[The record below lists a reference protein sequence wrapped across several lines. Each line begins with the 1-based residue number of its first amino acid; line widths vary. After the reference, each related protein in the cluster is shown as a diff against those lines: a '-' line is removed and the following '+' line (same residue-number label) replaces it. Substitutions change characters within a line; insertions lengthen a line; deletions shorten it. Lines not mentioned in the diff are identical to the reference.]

1 MHSQSLPTSF
11 NIRSATEEDASP
23 LAALRASVISE
34 SPFLLETASEV
45 KNDPELMKR
54 QIQRLSD
61 NGYFLV
67 ADLGSQ
73 LIGMLTFGRS
83 EFLKIKHRGGLMTI
97 VHKGYRR
104 SGIGRSLLNAFL
116 EAARKDPT
124 LERLD
129 ISVMSENTSA
139 IRLYEGLGF
148 NVEGRRTRAYKF
160 PDGSHQDEIY
170 MGLLLHRR

>member
-1 MHSQSLPTSF
+1 MFSKSLPTSF
-11 NIRSATEEDASP
+11 KIRRATEEDADS

-54 QIQRLSD
+54 QIQRHSD
-61 NGYFLV
+61 HGYFLV
-67 ADLGSQ
+67 AELGSQ

-97 VHKGYRR
+97 VHKEHRR
-104 SGIGRSLLNAFL
+104 SGVGRSLLNAFL
-116 EAARKDPT
+116 EAARKDST

-139 IRLYEGLGF
+139 IRLYESLGF
-148 NVEGRRTRAYKF
+148 NIEGRRARAYKF
-160 PDGSHQDEIY
+160 PDGSYQDEIY
-170 MGLLLHRR
+170 MGLLFHRR

>member
-1 MHSQSLPTSF
+1 MHSKSPPTSF
-11 NIRSATEEDASP
+11 KIRRATDEDAGS
-23 LAALRASVISE
+23 LATLKVSVISE

-45 KNDPELMKR
+45 KDDPELVKR

-67 ADLGSQ
+67 ADLGSE

-83 EFLKIKHRGGLMTI
+83 EFLKIQHRGGLMTF
-97 VHKGYRR
+97 VHKRYRR
-104 SGIGRSLLNAFL
+104 NGVGRSLLNAFL

-139 IRLYEGLGF
+139 ISLYESLGF
-148 NVEGRRTRAYKF
+148 NVEGRRARAYKF
-160 PDGSHQDEIY
+160 PDGSYQDEIY
-170 MGLLLHRR
+170 MGLLLRQ

>member
-1 MHSQSLPTSF
+1 MYSKPLPTSF
-11 NIRSATEEDASP
+11 KIRRATEEDVGS

-54 QIQRLSD
+54 QIQRISD
-61 NGYFLV
+61 HGYFLV
-67 ADLGSQ
+67 ADLGSE

-104 SGIGRSLLNAFL
+104 SGVGRALLKAFL
-116 EAARKDPT
+116 EAARSDPT
-124 LERLD
+124 IERLD

-139 IRLYEGLGF
+139 IRLYESLGF
-148 NVEGRRTRAYKF
+148 NVEGRRAHAYRF

-170 MGLLLHRR
+170 MGLLLQR